1 MSVEILTNFHLVFWT
16 FEDIFNF
23 QHIEAEGD
31 IFEISVSSMAQSYR
45 RNFVSATCVSFI
57 CFECADQ
64 VWHLNQFLVRA

>member
-45 RNFVSATCVSFI
+45 RNFVTATCVSFI
-57 CFECADQ
+57 
-64 VWHLNQFLVRA
+64 